1 MAVPEPR
8 MTRTLIGR
16 DMNARTQGVSQEHI
30 APPRSSLPRLARSLS
45 RAPRSGCPGHQVE
58 ERAFN
63 SVRVP
68 SVTAFGQ

>member
-1 MAVPEPR
+1 MAGPEPR
-8 MTRTLIGR
+8 HDARADSR
-16 DMNARTQGVSQEHI
+16 DMNARTQGVSKEHS
-30 APPRSSLPRLARSLS
+30 PRRGRLPRLACSLS

-63 SVRVP
+63 SVRDS